1 MCYRGEITGTPVVGR
16 GSGGQGAH
24 LRICGPLRHAEQF
37 TGLVLPHREPLQTHK
52 RTMHDGFSKIIQTG
66 SAGARAWRCLSI
78 LSAGRQHVHR
88 SRSTLLTDF
97 DSTPP
102 TI

>member
-37 TGLVLPHREPLQTHK
+37 IGLVLSHRSRCKHK
-52 RTMHDGFSKIIQTG
+52 RAMRMHDGVFEFSTG
-66 SAGARAWRCLSI
+66 GARAAWRCL
-78 LSAGRQHVHR
+78 LSAGRQTRTKSKYPV
-88 SRSTLLTDF
+88 DF